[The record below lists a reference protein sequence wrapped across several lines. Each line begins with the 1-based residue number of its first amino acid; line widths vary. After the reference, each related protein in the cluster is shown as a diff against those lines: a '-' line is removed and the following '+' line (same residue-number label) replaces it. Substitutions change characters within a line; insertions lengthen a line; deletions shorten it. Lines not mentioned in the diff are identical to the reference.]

1 VPDLIPITILK
12 YIPLYFD
19 EDEENIY
26 GAARKKQLIL
36 ADGYITAQTFGDFY
50 YNQVHTFQLPVPFST
65 QFHAYFSYAIQH
77 RTFVLST
84 PIISHDCAGN
94 YLG

>member
-26 GAARKKQLIL
+26 GAVRKKQLIL
-36 ADGYITAQTFGDFY
+36 ADGYIIAQTFGDFY
-50 YNQVHTFQLPVPFST
+50 
-65 QFHAYFSYAIQH
+65 
-77 RTFVLST
+77 
-84 PIISHDCAGN
+84 
-94 YLG
+94 